1 MMPVGYSAVIN
12 RLGLAVRPPS
22 MPAYMAASVNR
33 RMDTDQR
40 ILFPTGVALTDTPLG
55 HLEFA
60 IRHEGIDLATID
72 AALPQIGRDAIVVR
86 LRENPNG
93 EYIRRIAC
101 LWEWLTGAPLDA
113 GVKPTARY
121 VDLFDPHGYVV
132 ASRPVRDP
140 NWRVNN
146 NALGNPRFC
155 PVVRRNAC
163 PSPGWVEA
171 ILAQAADLAE
181 TTRAANHYERTLQ
194 YLYLSETR
202 GSFAIERETPSASKE
217 ERFVQIL
224 RRAVDVPRLTEDVL
238 VEIQN
243 AIVRHDFAK
252 ETRYRTRQ
260 NWLEN
265 AAGRITFLP
274 HPPDTLRETMSGW
287 EAFVN
292 DDRRGIDLLVKA
304 ACAAFGLVYIH
315 PFMDG
320 NGRLHR
326 YVIHHVLNR
335 SGLTPPELVIPVSA
349 VIMKHIPRYH
359 EVLTGFS
366 EPLTR
371 LWDYR
376 RFDEG
381 PDIQRHPGAGPYRY
395 FAADGE
401 VKFLQDMIQQTVEQ
415 EIPQELAWLQGY
427 DDAFRHIDAQFDIP
441 ANEISRLIRM
451 ISGNCG
457 ALAKGKRNQFDWLP
471 DNAIAHIEHI
481 VRESLR

>member
-1 MMPVGYSAVIN
+1 MKPVGYSALIN
-12 RLGLAVRPPS
+12 RLKLAVCPPS
-22 MPAYMAASVNR
+22 MPAYIAASVNR
-33 RMDTDQR
+33 RVDTNHR

-60 IRHEGIDLATID
+60 IRHEGIDLATIA
-72 AALPQIGRDAIVVR
+72 AALPQIGRDAIVIR

-101 LWEWLTGAPLDA
+101 LWEWLTSAPLDA
-113 GVKPTARY
+113 GVKPTAHY
-121 VDLFDPHGYVV
+121 VDLLDPRWYVV
-132 ASRPVRDP
+132 AGHPVRDQ
-140 NWRVNN
+140 NWRINN
-146 NALGNPRFC
+146 NALGDPRFC
-155 PVVRRNAC
+155 PVVRRNGC
-163 PSPGWVEA
+163 PEPGWLEA
-171 ILAQAADLAE
+171 MLARAAALAE
-181 TTRAANHYERTLQ
+181 MTRAANHYERTLQ

-217 ERFVQIL
+217 ERFIQIL
-224 RRAVDVPRLTEDVL
+224 RHAADIPRLTEDVL

-252 ETRYRTRQ
+252 EASYRTRQ

-274 HPPDTLRETMSGW
+274 HPPDTLRETMAGW

-292 DDRRGIDLLVKA
+292 DDQREIDPLVKA

-326 YVIHHVLNR
+326 YIIHHVLNR
-335 SGLTPPELVIPVSA
+335 SGLTSPELVIPVSA
-349 VIMKHIPRYH
+349 VIMKHIPRYYQI
-359 EVLTGFS
+359 LTHFS
-366 EPLTR
+366 EPVTR
-371 LWDYR
+371 LWDFR

-381 PDIQRHPGAGPYRY
+381 PDIERHPGAGPYRY
-395 FAADGE
+395 FTADSE
-401 VKFLQDMIQQTVEQ
+401 VEFLRDMIQQTVEQ

-427 DDAFRHIDAQFDIP
+427 DQAFRGIDTEMDTH
-441 ANEISRLIRM
+441 ERSTRLVCRT
-451 ISGNCG
+451 
-457 ALAKGKRNQFDWLP
+457 
-471 DNAIAHIEHI
+471 
-481 VRESLR
+481 

>member
-1 MMPVGYSAVIN
+1 MRPVGYSALIN
-12 RLGLAVRPPS
+12 RLRLTVGSSPR
-22 MPAYMAASVNR
+22 PAYIATSVNR
-33 RMDTDQR
+33 RVDTDQR
-40 ILFPTGVALTDTPLG
+40 ILFPIGVALTDTPLG

-60 IRHEGIDLATID
+60 IRHEGIELATIA

-93 EYIRRIAC
+93 ESIRRMAC
-101 LWEWLTGAPLDA
+101 LWEWLTGTPLNA

-121 VDLFDPHGYVV
+121 VDLFDSHEYVV

-146 NALGNPRFC
+146 NALGDPRFC

-163 PSPGWVEA
+163 PEPGWLEA
-171 ILAQAADLAE
+171 ILARAVDLAE
-181 TTRAANHYERTLQ
+181 TTRATNHYERTLQ

-202 GSFAIERETPSASKE
+202 GSFAIEREAPSASKE

-224 RRAVDVPRLTEDVL
+224 RQAADVPRLTEEVL

-252 ETRYRTRQ
+252 EAGYRTRQ

-274 HPPDTLRETMSGW
+274 HSPDTLRETMAGW

-292 DDRRGIDLLVKA
+292 DDRRGIDLLVKT

-326 YVIHHVLNR
+326 YVIHHVLNH
-335 SGLTPPELVIPVSA
+335 SGLIPPDLVIPVSA

-359 EVLTGFS
+359 QVLTGFS

-381 PDIQRHPGAGPYRY
+381 PEINSHPGAGSYRY
-395 FAADGE
+395 FAADSE
-401 VKFLQDMIQQTVEQ
+401 VEFLRDMIQQTVEQ

-427 DDAFRHIDAQFDIP
+427 DQAFRCIDAEFDIP

-451 ISGNCG
+451 ISGNSG
-457 ALAKGKRNQFDWLP
+457 SLAKGKRSQFDWLP
-471 DNAIAHIEHI
+471 DSAIAHIEHI
-481 VRESLR
+481 IRESLR